1 MTRIS
6 TFGASQSALL
16 DLMRAQQSLFQAQQE
31 LSTGKKGADLK
42 GVGYQAETI
51 TASRGALSR
60 AAAFEEAALRSSI
73 RLDAQNV
80 ALERLSES
88 VGELR
93 LAMTSKNG
101 TFIMQEVSDAFSGA
115 VNALNSQHLGAYM
128 FGGTRDDAKPM
139 TVSSLTDLAALP
151 VIGDAFQNNDLEPTV
166 QVDQNTT
173 ISVGRLASDIAT
185 DIMASFKRIAEFEA
199 GPSGPFSDPMTEAQE
214 NFIVG
219 ELQNI
224 VTAQSGVI
232 SVVGLNGVRQSQ
244 VESSLQSQK
253 DRQDFLIGMIGGIE
267 DVDPAEAATRFQMAQ
282 NALEVSAK
290 TFASLTQVSLLNYLR

>member
-51 TASRGALSR
+51 AASRGALSR
-60 AAAFEEAALRSSI
+60 SKAFEEAAVRTGS
-73 RLDAQNV
+73 RLEGQNV
-80 ALERLSES
+80 ALERLSAS

-93 LAMTSKNG
+93 SAMTSKDG
-101 TFIMQEVSDAFSGA
+101 TFVMQEITDAFYGA
-115 VNALNSQHLGAYM
+115 INALNSQHLGAYM
-128 FGGTRDDAKPM
+128 FGGTRDDTKPM
-139 TVSSLTDLAALP
+139 TISTLAELAALP
-151 VIGDAFQNNDLEPTV
+151 AVADAFQNSDMEPTV

-173 ISVGRLASDIAT
+173 ITVGRLASAIAT

-199 GPSGPFSDPMTEAQE
+199 GPNGPFVDPMTDVQQT
-214 NFIVG
+214 FVVG

-224 VTAQSGVI
+224 VAAQNGII
-232 SVVGLNGVRQSQ
+232 SAVGMNGVMQSQ
-244 VESSLQSQK
+244 LESAQQSQK
-253 DRQDFLIGMIGGIE
+253 DRQDFLTGMISDIE
-267 DVDPAEAATRFQMAQ
+267 DVDMAEAATRFQTAQ
-282 NALEVSAK
+282 NVLDVSAK
-290 TFASLTQVSLLNYLR
+290 TFASLTQVSLLPFLR